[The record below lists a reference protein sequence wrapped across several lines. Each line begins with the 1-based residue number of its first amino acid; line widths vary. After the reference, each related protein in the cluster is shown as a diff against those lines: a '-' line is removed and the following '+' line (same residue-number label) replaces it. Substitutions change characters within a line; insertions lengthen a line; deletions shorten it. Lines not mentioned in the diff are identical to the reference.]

1 MIGGLIGGA
10 LGFIGQQQTNQKN
23 WDIAQAANQ
32 ASAEQAA
39 RQMDFQERMR
49 KTQYQTA
56 VEDMKASGLNP
67 MLAYSQGG
75 AGTPTGAMGSVST
88 ATMKNALGA
97 GVTAYQQMS
106 MNEADID
113 LKKATTVGT
122 TASTLKTEAD
132 TIKTAADIGYIL
144 ENTKLNQQTQ
154 RNLEEQ
160 LKKLQQEILNLRA
173 TEKYTSAATG
183 KVGAETVN
191 IKENIAPSVDPYWYR
206 DIKKYVPTPS
216 RVENYIKQQYYKYK
230 GKK

>member
-1 MIGGLIGGA
+1 MLGGLLGGV
-10 LGFIGQQQTNQKN
+10 LGFVGQQQTNQKN
-23 WDIAQAANQ
+23 WDIANAANA

-39 RQMDFQERMR
+39 NQMAFQERMR
-49 KTQYQTA
+49 NTQYQTA
-56 VEDMKASGLNP
+56 VEDMKSAGLNP
-67 MLAYSQGG
+67 MLAYTQGG

-97 GVTAYQQMS
+97 GVTGYQQMS

-113 LKKATTVGT
+113 LKKATTTGT
-122 TASTLKTEAD
+122 TATTLKTEAD
-132 TIKTAADIGYIL
+132 TIKTAADIGFIL

-154 RNLEEQ
+154 ANLKVQ
-160 LKKLQQEILNLRA
+160 LDKLNQEIQNLRA

-183 KVGAETVN
+183 KVGAETTN

-216 RVENYIKQQYYKYK
+216 KVENYVKQQYLKYK
-230 GKK
+230 GK